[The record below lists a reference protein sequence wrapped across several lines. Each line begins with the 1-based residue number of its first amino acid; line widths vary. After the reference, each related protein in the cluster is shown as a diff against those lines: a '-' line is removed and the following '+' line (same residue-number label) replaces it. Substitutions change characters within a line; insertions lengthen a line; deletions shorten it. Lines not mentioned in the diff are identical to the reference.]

1 MIIPLVFLG
10 VLVIG
15 GIIWVVV
22 SRQKQDAAWRQL
34 ATELGAEFVRGG
46 FLRTNKVLVHIRERT
61 VTLDTY
67 SVPSG
72 DSSTIYTRMRAPIQN
87 EAGFKFTIFRT
98 GFISKLDKALGAQ
111 DIIIGDADFDRDFV
125 IQGNN
130 ESRVKALFA
139 HQSIRQMIQ
148 GQKSIRLGVNGNELR
163 FEAQGVIR
171 DVERLKSLFALFK
184 GVLDQLEG

>member
-1 MIIPLVFLG
+1 MIIPFVVFG
-10 VLVIG
+10 
-15 GIIWVVV
+15 VVV
-22 SRQKQDAAWRQL
+22 TIGIVWIVISRQKQDAAWRQL
-34 ATELGAEFVRGG
+34 AAETGAEFIQVGIFRA
-46 FLRTNKVLVHIRERT
+46 NKVLAQVRDRT

-72 DSSTIYTRMRAPIQN
+72 DSSTVYTRMRAPYQN
-87 EAGFKFTIFRT
+87 KDGFKFTIFRT
-98 GFISKLDKALGAQ
+98 GFVSKLDKALGAQ
-111 DIIIGDADFDRDFV
+111 DIIIGDTDFDRDFV

-139 HQSIRQMIQ
+139 HQVIRQMIQ
-148 GQKSIRLGVNGNELR
+148 GQKSIRLGLKDDELR

-184 GVLDQLEG
+184 ELLFLLES